1 MALDYGN
8 FLLIPDLQIP
18 FEADGSLEFCRKIKK
33 EFDIPDENVLNVGDE
48 VDQYFGSLYKKNP
61 NSPISAIGE
70 LDLSIKKLREWYKA
84 FPKMKLAISNHGMRW
99 AKRAVEAEIP
109 SQMIRAYQ
117 DILDAPKGWAW
128 KQEWI
133 FKTEWPFRMIHGM
146 GYSGQ
151 AGARN
156 AAIDSGMSTVMG
168 HLHAHA
174 GISYIKTN
182 DKDSFMWG
190 FNVGCLIDNDS
201 FAFEYNKQDRNKPI
215 RGCGIVVENG
225 KTPVFF
231 PFGEP

>member
-1 MALDYGN
+1 LSNDTW
-8 FLLIPDLQIP
+8 LILPDLQIP

-33 EFDIPDENVLNVGDE
+33 EFGIPDENVLNVGDE

-61 NSPISAIGE
+61 DSPFSAAGE
-70 LDLSIKKLREWYKA
+70 LELSIKKLKDWYKA
-84 FPKMKLAISNHGMRW
+84 FPKMKLAVSNHGMRW

-117 DILDAPKGWAW
+117 EIIEAPNGWVW
-128 KQEWI
+128 KQEWLI
-133 FKTEWPFRMIHGM
+133 KCEWPFRMIHGM

-151 AGARN
+151 TGARN
-156 AAIDSGMSTVMG
+156 AAIDAGMSTVMG

-174 GISYIKTN
+174 GISYIKTS
-182 DKDSFMWG
+182 KDFMWG
-190 FNVGCLIDNDS
+190 FNVGCLIDNDA
-201 FAFEYNKQDRNKPI
+201 FAFEYNRQDRNKPI
-215 RGCGIVVENG
+215 RGCGVVMESG